1 MLELKKVNAFLEDAH
16 ILWDVSLQV
25 SSGEIVCVIGPNGAG
40 KSTLLKAIVNLL
52 PAAESREGRGRSGEI
67 FFQGKN
73 LDGLLPEDIVQQGI
87 ALVPEGARVF
97 PEMTVLDNL
106 KMGSYFGEAK
116 TRRKETLEEVFQL
129 FPRLRERLEQTAK
142 TLSGG
147 ERQMLAIGRAIMSR
161 PSLLLLDEPSLGL
174 EPGQETASA
183 RRRQGHGQRDH
194 FGLTRGLLK
203 LPADST
209 VRWLFLPVNF
219 VHRSITQIDSSD
231 WITDRTLPAGSLN
244 HAISGPPPRKTPFSS
259 VSVSAPG

>member
-16 ILWDVSLQV
+16 IMWDVSLQV

-52 PAAESREGRGRSGEI
+52 PGAESREGRGRSGEI

-174 EPGQETASA
+174 EPGLVQKTFAAVAEINRRGVSILLVEQNVQYSLEISRRAYVLENGRVVLEGNASDLL
-183 RRRQGHGQRDH
+183 GSDH
-194 FGLTRGLLK
+194 
-203 LPADST
+203 
-209 VRWLFLPVNF
+209 
-219 VHRSITQIDSSD
+219 I
-231 WITDRTLPAGSLN
+231 
-244 HAISGPPPRKTPFSS
+244 RKTYL
-259 VSVSAPG
+259 AI